1 MNEFE
6 KFIKKENERKAN
18 INQIANALKSNFEP
32 KNAEKI
38 LPDGTK
44 QMVTKSFNPF
54 GKEIYTAS
62 KDGKNVMTF
71 SNKKQLLDYL
81 GEN

>member
-1 MNEFE
+1 MNEYE
-6 KFIKKENERKAN
+6 KFIQKENERKAN
-18 INQIANALKSNFEP
+18 IDKLSQALKSNFEP

-38 LPDGTK
+38 LPDGSK
-44 QMVTKSFNPF
+44 QMVTKTFNPF
-54 GKEIYTAS
+54 GKEIFTAS

-81 GEN
+81 GD

>member
-1 MNEFE
+1 MNEYE
-6 KFIKKENERKAN
+6 KFIQKENERKAN
-18 INQIANALKSNFEP
+18 IDKLSQALKSNFEP

-38 LPDGTK
+38 LPDGSK
-44 QMVTKSFNPF
+44 QMVTKTFNPF

-81 GEN
+81 GD

>member
-1 MNEFE
+1 MNEYDA
-6 KFIKKENERKAN
+6 FIKKENERKAN
-18 INQIANALKSNFEP
+18 IDKLANALKSSFEP

-54 GKEIYTAS
+54 GKEVYTAS
-62 KDGKNVMTF
+62 RDGKNVMTF

-81 GEN
+81 DN

>member
-6 KFIKKENERKAN
+6 AFIKKENERREDINKLADVLKNN
-18 INQIANALKSNFEP
+18 INAKH
-32 KNAEKI
+32 AEKI
-38 LPDGTK
+38 LPDGSK
-44 QMVTKSFNPF
+44 QMVTKSFDPW
-54 GKEIYTAS
+54 GKEVFTAS

-81 GEN
+81 GD

>member
-1 MNEFE
+1 MNEYE
-6 KFIKKENERKAN
+6 KFIQKENERKAN
-18 INQIANALKSNFEP
+18 IDKLSQALKSNFEP

-38 LPDGTK
+38 LPDGSK
-44 QMVTKSFNPF
+44 QMLTKTFNPF

-81 GEN
+81 GD

>member
-1 MNEFE
+1 MNEYE
-6 KFIKKENERKAN
+6 KFIQKENERKAN
-18 INQIANALKSNFEP
+18 IDKLSQALKSNFEP

-38 LPDGTK
+38 LPDGSK
-44 QMVTKSFNPF
+44 QMVTKTFNPF

-71 SNKKQLLDYL
+71 SNKKQLLEYL
-81 GEN
+81 GD

>member
-1 MNEFE
+1 MNEYDA
-6 KFIKKENERKAN
+6 FIKKENERKAN
-18 INQIANALKSNFEP
+18 IDKLANALKSNLEP

-54 GKEIYTAS
+54 GKEVYTAS
-62 KDGKNVMTF
+62 RDGKNVMTF
-71 SNKKQLLDYL
+71 SNKKQLRDYL
-81 GEN
+81 DN

>member
-1 MNEFE
+1 MNEYK
-6 KFIKKENERKAN
+6 KFIQKENERKAN
-18 INQIANALKSNFEP
+18 IDKLSQALKSNFEP

-38 LPDGTK
+38 LPDGSK
-44 QMVTKSFNPF
+44 QMVTKTFNPF

-81 GEN
+81 GD

>member
-6 KFIKKENERKAN
+6 NFIKKENERRTN
-18 INQIANALKSNFEP
+18 INKLAEVLKSNLDA

-62 KDGKNVMTF
+62 KDGKNTMTF
-71 SNKKQLLDYL
+71 STKKQLLDYL
-81 GEN
+81 GE